1 MYFGT
6 AVSRPSLGEPRYL
19 EVGYVDD
26 TQFARFDSDASSP
39 RMEPRVQWL
48 KQEAPE
54 YWEQETRGAKDTA
67 QTFRQSLNTLRG
79 YYNQSEAGERRGP
92 GSGSRPH
99 PRGCPSLSV
108 RAPP

>member
-39 RMEPRVQWL
+39 RMEPRVHWL
-48 KQEAPE
+48 KQEAPG

-67 QTFRQSLNTLRG
+67 QTFRLSLNTLRG
-79 YYNQSEAGERRGP
+79 YYNQSEAGE
-92 GSGSRPH
+92 
-99 PRGCPSLSV
+99 
-108 RAPP
+108 